1 MIKPEKVVSQ
11 MLDYYTL
18 QSDERLIN
26 AHLIENI
33 SKPSREYKDLSWDS
47 ASFFAKIILASKN
60 NVTLDEASVQSEI
73 KHYNKN
79 NHTNVSLSYL
89 LGKFWLRSIAGQIK
103 ISSAILY
110 LLVNENGFNLP
121 NEIDD
126 KELLEN
132 FRFMEFLSTK
142 YRHEDSRTCEIPIQ
156 RFNSIHAQFK
166 EFYPKAP
173 ALDSLLQDFKITTKN
188 DNYIFNLWLTEGKVH
203 QASLS
208 TQILYT
214 LLHSNDISSDVETLK
229 KWLKATQFI
238 FRPEVYQNLPE
249 WEKSRYLKA
258 AINLLATESDLEDD
272 SEDEKIFL
280 NEDLGHYSFLSA
292 EDIVLKTG
300 VSNYTIRSNEP
311 FVKWLKFYSK
321 RERGISLL
329 DFGIREDY
337 VKLLQ
342 SLLINSIQ
350 HPDAIDIT
358 ELFENRPYLLNQT
371 IFYLNRVNPA
381 RLLAYIDNEKYGLT
395 FFCAFLF
402 LCEDQFNKRNPDKH
416 IPFTIIEKYA
426 KAFIQKNLLSTNNC
440 KHAAMLLMFLI
451 NGIYDSKWPELYR
464 IVYEKVITEAPFQ
477 RPTTGFF
484 EIALEVYKNNQQFIW
499 ERRIKQIKICEFHY
513 LFFFLNRIE
522 TQEKEKCF
530 SLISD
535 LYKESVFKNESFCYW
550 REWNEIDKLDWSTF
564 FNWLF
569 RLNELDSFCQ
579 EIFSH
584 LNHDPNEQNF
594 DKQMSAP
601 KKLRFHLKIL
611 CSVYCEWKKNEDNGK
626 IDMLET
632 NIVQI
637 LSKCFANNPY
647 EQKIAI
653 FNTLHE
659 SRLGADFSTE
669 LFPLVISTTKLFKK
683 TNRKKVLAE
692 LSKGD
697 DPRLQIKAYT
707 LFSNPEDKNYIKDSI
722 NLTEDIDY
730 RFNTFDDFTSF
741 LRDLYNSHLND
752 DFADMLLKKLDNQV
766 RQRVKD
772 QIAAPFVLDT
782 EIIKIYNLYWKKDI
796 KNLIQYKCPYEDPS
810 ERYKEALI
818 DLKNEQNYLISLLK
832 IEQNAYKEA
841 LFYINRI
848 IEDDSSKLKYKATR
862 AYIKFRTLQ
871 EKENFAP
878 LLQEVLKIETKATD
892 QSRDWYYLYLTK
904 AELYSC
910 MNKEEDLLDLYNS
923 LGSNQSDLR
932 LAKPIVE
939 YFVHNQNWQMARQTF
954 KAIKISD
961 DEKEEFDSLKSQI
974 SWADELPTLKNSYLQ
989 ILGLPSD
996 DRFKIL
1002 PASISKHSDN
1012 PGLFVVYDVCAAL
1025 NILLKKIKAV
1035 TSSTTHLS
1043 EDYKTD
1049 LLQSIINRRLSMLD
1063 YKFEDQNRSG
1073 QSAGKGKQ
1081 AGELDLSMDFGG
1093 STVVLEAINC
1103 TGWSTNL
1110 KNHIEKVFNYDPSRH
1125 ILINLMYYEGANK
1138 DFFSKWDEIKKSVSD
1153 HTKVNYPSN
1162 FRHLSQQEISDIT
1175 QNSSIKVLKCIHENN
1190 LEFYHIFAN
1199 FNYCA

>member
-1 MIKPEKVVSQ
+1 MIKPKKAVSQ

-33 SKPSREYKDLSWDS
+33 SSPSREYKDLSWDS

-73 KHYNKN
+73 KLYNKN

-103 ISSAILY
+103 ISSAILH

-121 NEIDD
+121 KEIDD

-173 ALDSLLQDFKITTKN
+173 ALDSLLQDFKITTEN

-238 FRPEVYQNLPE
+238 FRPEVYQSLPE

-258 AINLLATESDLEDD
+258 AKNLLATEQDLEDGF
-272 SEDEKIFL
+272 EDEKFFL

-300 VSNYTIRSNEP
+300 VSKYTIKSNEP
-311 FVKWLKFYSK
+311 FVKWLKFHSK
-321 RERGISLL
+321 REWGISLL

-337 VKLLQ
+337 IKLLQ

-381 RLLAYIDNEKYGLT
+381 QLLAYIDNEKYGLT

-402 LCEDQFNKRNPDKH
+402 LCEDQFNKHNPDKH
-416 IPFTIIEKYA
+416 IPLTIIEKYA
-426 KAFIQKNLLSTNNC
+426 KAFIQKKLLSTNNC
-440 KHAAMLLMFLI
+440 KHAAMLLMLLI
-451 NGIYDSKWPELYR
+451 NGIYDSKWPKLYR

-499 ERRIKQIKICEFHY
+499 EKRFGQIKICEFHY

-530 SLISD
+530 SLIND
-535 LYKESVFKNESFCYW
+535 LYKESVFKNDSFSYW
-550 REWNEIDKLDWSTF
+550 REWNEIDKLNWSLF

-569 RLNELDSFCQ
+569 EHNELNSFCQ
-579 EIFSH
+579 EIFRH
-584 LNHDPNEQNF
+584 LNYDPNEQNF
-594 DKQMSAP
+594 DKLTSSA
-601 KKLRFHLKIL
+601 KKLRFHLKII
-611 CSVYCEWKKNEDNGK
+611 CSVYHEWVQNEFNGK
-626 IDMLET
+626 IELLES

-637 LSKCFANNPY
+637 LNNCFVNNHKN
-647 EQKIAI
+647 QKFAI
-653 FNTLHE
+653 FDTLYE
-659 SRLGADFSTE
+659 SSYATDFSNE
-669 LFPLVISTTKLFKK
+669 LFPLVISTIKQFEKN
-683 TNRKKVLAE
+683 NRKKVLSA

-697 DPRLQIKAYT
+697 DPRLQIKAYN
-707 LFSNPEDKNYIKDSI
+707 LLPNIEDKDYIKDSI
-722 NLTEDIDY
+722 NLTENIDY

-741 LRDLYNSHLND
+741 LRDLYSSHLND
-752 DFADMLLKKLDNQV
+752 DFADTLLKKLDRQV
-766 RQRVKD
+766 KQRVKD
-772 QIAAPFVLDT
+772 QVAAPFVLDT
-782 EIIKIYNLYWKKDI
+782 EILKIYNLYWKKDVE
-796 KNLIQYKCPYEDPS
+796 NLILYKCPYEDS
-810 ERYKEALI
+810 TGRYKEALTNLI
-818 DLKNEQNYLISLLK
+818 NEQNYLISLLK
-832 IEQNAYKEA
+832 IEQEAYKEG
-841 LFYINRI
+841 LLYIKRI
-848 IEDDSSKLKYKATR
+848 KENTSPKLKYKAAR
-862 AYIKFRTLQ
+862 SYLKFHTLQ
-871 EKENFAP
+871 GKEEFAH
-878 LLQEVLKIETKATD
+878 LLQEILKIEVKKTD
-892 QSRDWYYLYLTK
+892 QLQDWYYLYLTK
-904 AELYSC
+904 VALYSH
-910 MNKEEDLLDLYNS
+910 MNKEEELLNLYHS
-923 LGSNQSDLR
+923 LGSYQSELR
-932 LAKPIVE
+932 LVKPIVE
-939 YFVHNQNWQMARQTF
+939 YFVGQQNWKTAREIF
-954 KAIKISD
+954 NAIKVTD
-961 DEKEEFDSLKSQI
+961 DEIDENNALRARI
-974 SWADELPTLKNSYLQ
+974 SWADEISNLKTSYLQ

-996 DRFKIL
+996 DRFKVL
-1002 PASISKHSDN
+1002 PPSISKHSDN
-1012 PGLFVVYDVCAAL
+1012 PGLFIVYDICIAL
-1025 NILLKKIKAV
+1025 NTLLKKIKAV
-1035 TSSTTHLS
+1035 TASSSHLS

-1049 LLQSIINRRLSMLD
+1049 LLQSILNSRLSMLN

-1081 AGELDLSMDFGG
+1081 AGELDLSLDLGCN
-1093 STVVLEAINC
+1093 TIVLEAINC
-1103 TGWSTNL
+1103 TGWNADL
-1110 KNHIEKVFNYDPSRH
+1110 KKHIEKVFHYDPSRR
-1125 ILINLMYYEGANK
+1125 ILINLMYYEGENN
-1138 DFFSKWDEIKKSVSD
+1138 DFFSRWDDIKKSVSD
-1153 HTKVNYPSN
+1153 NTKVNYPQN
-1162 FRHLSQQEISDIT
+1162 IGYLNQQDISDIT
-1175 QNSSIKVLKCIHENN
+1175 QNNSIKVLKCFHENN

-1199 FNYCA
+1199 FNYYT